1 MSIVNHENNIRP
13 VFIPVSA
20 KRPWKEIILVVL
32 GLSLFVST
40 FFVPYQSFLPAWR
53 YYDNMYAINPG
64 GSSSFSIAPSL
75 GSNVQLI
82 LVISG
87 EGGLHLSA
95 KNGENRIV
103 IDQTLV
109 SGNYSFGIP
118 SESGTYSVSLENNGS
133 YVQSIYWIVQ
143 LYYYNTTLQLVGI
156 LFSGLAFFMFLVHR
170 EDKEE
175 EEEEENQIPI
185 APEVKEDIKE
195 DKKSPSPADVIQQA
209 KKFLEDSG
217 D

>member
-1 MSIVNHENNIRP
+1 MVNHENNIGP
-13 VFIPVSA
+13 VSLPVSA
-20 KRPWKEIILVVL
+20 KRLWKEIILVVL

-40 FFVPYQSFLPAWR
+40 FLVPYQSFLPAWR

-64 GSSSFSIAPSL
+64 GSSSFSIDPSL
-75 GSNVQLI
+75 GSNVQLM

-103 IDQTLV
+103 IDQILA
-109 SGNYSFGIP
+109 SGSYSFGIP
-118 SESGTYSVSLENNGS
+118 SESGTYSVSLENGGS
-133 YVQSIYWIVQ
+133 YVQSIYWIVRM
-143 LYYYNTTLQLVGI
+143 YYYNTIFQLVGI
-156 LFSGLAFFMFLVHR
+156 SFSSLAFFMFLAHR

-175 EEEEENQIPI
+175 EEEIQIPVV
-185 APEVKEDIKE
+185 PEVKEDAEE
-195 DKKSPSPADVIQQA
+195 DKKSPSPTDVIQQA